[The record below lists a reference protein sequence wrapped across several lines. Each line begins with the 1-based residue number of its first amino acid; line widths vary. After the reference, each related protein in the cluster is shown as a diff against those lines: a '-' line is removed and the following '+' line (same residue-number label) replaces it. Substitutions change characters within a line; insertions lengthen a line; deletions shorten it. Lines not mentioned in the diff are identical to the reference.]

1 MLLQVVTRKIERQYV
16 EISGADAEPL
26 RINETT
32 VESYIKRFQWDFAR
46 FQHQGRQL
54 TEIVEQIQSMSSKVD
69 DELKSLTGNYT
80 EKNLTLAAVKR
91 KKQVNL
97 TTSDFEDF
105 LTPEAVAKLD
115 LLNTENLLT
124 VMVVV
129 PKLLEAGVII
139 HVHFLILVIDG
150 TT

>member
-1 MLLQVVTRKIERQYV
+1 
-16 EISGADAEPL
+16 
-26 RINETT
+26 
-32 VESYIKRFQWDFAR
+32 
-46 FQHQGRQL
+46 
-54 TEIVEQIQSMSSKVD
+54 MSSKVD

-129 PKLLEAGVII
+129 PKPLEAGVTI